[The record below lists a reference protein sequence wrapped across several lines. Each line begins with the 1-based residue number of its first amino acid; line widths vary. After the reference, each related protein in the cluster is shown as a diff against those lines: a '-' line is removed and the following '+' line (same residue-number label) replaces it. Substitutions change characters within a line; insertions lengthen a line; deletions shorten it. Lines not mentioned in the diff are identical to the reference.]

1 MHPMSPADALEQ
13 FSQGNP
19 APVYLIVGDDATEMA
34 ETAGAFEEAVEE
46 ALRPFNVDR
55 FDGGDDKVTLR
66 TVMEAA
72 RMLPMMAPRRV
83 VIVQR
88 AKDCLMPKR
97 ESQTAEKDQEAF
109 EAYLSDPQPHATLVL
124 VAGNLDKR
132 RRLVKSLFA
141 AAVVVTCGVVENLAD
156 AEQWVRRRVAASGS
170 TIPPAAAQLL
180 AASTGPDFGRLR
192 GDVERLLLFTAGQS
206 AIALDDVRAIAGPA
220 TMHDDWA
227 VARAIERGQ
236 AGLALRELAL
246 AVESGVAPY
255 MVLGQLAWV
264 VRTKLSSDRL
274 PAAVEVLFRADLDL
288 KSSVGEPRVL
298 LERLVM
304 ELCGVSGTETGRPGA
319 LTRHGA
325 EP

>member
-1 MHPMSPADALEQ
+1 MRSMSPGDALEQ

-19 APVYLIVGDDATEMA
+19 AAVYLIVGDDAVEMA
-34 ETAGAFEEAVEE
+34 ETADAFEDAVEE
-46 ALRPFNVDR
+46 GLRPFNVDR
-55 FDGGDDKVTLR
+55 FDGGDDKVTLG

-72 RMLPMMAPRRV
+72 RVLPMMAPRRV
-83 VIVQR
+83 VIVRR

-97 ESQTAEKDQEAF
+97 ESQAAEKDQEAF
-109 EAYLSDPQPHATLVL
+109 EAYLSEPQPHATLVL

-141 AAVVVTCGVVENLAD
+141 GAVVVTCGGVENLAD
-156 AEQWVRRRVAASGS
+156 AERWVRRRVAASGK
-170 TIPPAAAQLL
+170 TIAPAAAQLQ
-180 AASTGPDFGRLR
+180 AASTGPDLGRLR

-206 AIALDDVRAIAGPA
+206 AIALDDVRATAGPV

-227 VARAIERGQ
+227 VARAIERRQ
-236 AGLALRELAL
+236 ADVALTELAL
-246 AVESGVAPY
+246 AVESGAAPY

-274 PAAVEVLFRADLDL
+274 SAAVEALFRTDLDL

-304 ELCGVSGTETGRPGA
+304 ELCGVFGTDAGRSNSR
-319 LTRHGA
+319 TRYGA

>member
-1 MHPMSPADALEQ
+1 MSPGDALEQ

-19 APVYLIVGDDATEMA
+19 APVYLIVGDDAIEMA
-34 ETAGAFEEAVEE
+34 ETANAFEELIEE
-46 ALRPFNVDR
+46 GLRPFNVDR
-55 FDGGDDKVTLR
+55 FDGGDDKVTLG
-66 TVMEAA
+66 TVIEAA
-72 RMLPMMAPRRV
+72 RMFPMMAPRRV

-97 ESQTAEKDQEAF
+97 DSQAAEKDQEAF
-109 EAYLSDPQPHATLVL
+109 EAYLSEPQPHATLVL

-141 AAVVVTCGVVENLAD
+141 ASVVVTCGIVESLAD
-156 AEQWVRRRVAASGS
+156 AEQWVCRRVAASGS
-170 TIPPAAAQLL
+170 TIALAAAQLL
-180 AASTGPDFGRLR
+180 AASTGPDLGRLR

-206 AIALDDVRAIAGPA
+206 AIEVDDVREIAGPV

-236 AGLALRELAL
+236 ADLALRELAL
-246 AVESGVAPY
+246 AVESGAAPV
-255 MVLGQLAWV
+255 MLLGQLAWV
-264 VRTKLSSDRL
+264 VRTKLSSNRL
-274 PAAVEVLFRADLDL
+274 PAAVEAVFRTDLDL
-288 KSSVGEPRVL
+288 KNSVGQPRVL

-304 ELCGVSGTETGRPGA
+304 ELCGVFGTDAGRPGA
-319 LTRHGA
+319 RTSRRA